1 MLMAIKDQRVV
12 IMMAMRDW
20 KKRFQLR
27 IFAITKLMSIQ
38 LVLGVNWISVEKLFN
53 RDTDM
58 QILDT
63 EFDTKF

>member
-27 IFAITKLMSIQ
+27 IFAIVKLISIQ
-38 LVLGVNWISVEKLFN
+38 LVLGVNWIVEKLFDC
-53 RDTDM
+53 DTDM

-63 EFDTKF
+63 EFDPKF